1 MLKKISRII
10 CLAGASAAIFPMSK
24 ADDLKFNRDI
34 RPILSQNCFQCH
46 GPDSKSR
53 KAGLR
58 LDQFEAANADHK
70 GVRAIVPGK
79 PLLRLELLLAWINSQ

>member
-1 MLKKISRII
+1 MNIKLMISTGLGYLPAL
-10 CLAGASAAIFPMSK
+10 CLAFSSAQANK
-24 ADDLKFNRDI
+24 LTFNRDI

-58 LDQFEAANADHK
+58 LDQFEAAIAGHK

-79 PLLRLELLLAWINSQ
+79 PGSSELIARIFHS